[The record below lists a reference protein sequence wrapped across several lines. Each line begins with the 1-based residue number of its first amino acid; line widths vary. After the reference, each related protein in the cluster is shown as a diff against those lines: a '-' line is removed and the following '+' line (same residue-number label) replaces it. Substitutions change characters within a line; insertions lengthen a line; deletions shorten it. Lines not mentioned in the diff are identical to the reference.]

1 MVAKKKPEETVVLIT
16 GASTGIGRL
25 TAGLLT
31 EKGYR
36 VYGTSRKP
44 AADGTP
50 YTMLQMDVTD
60 PASVR
65 RAVATVLDKEK
76 IIDVLVNNAGSGIGS
91 AIEETDAPKARQQFE
106 VVLWGVWEVTK
117 QVLPAMRQQ
126 QHGLVINISS
136 IAGRMGLPYQ
146 GFYSAA
152 KFALEGLS
160 EALSLEVKP
169 FGIKLVLVE
178 PGDMR
183 TEFTSRREWLIP
195 ENQDSPYRKQIENTR
210 EIIDNNELKGGDP
223 TKVSRKIYH
232 IIKKKNPRFRYVVGK
247 PDEKAGL
254 WLKELLPYRWF
265 MHILAHFY
273 GIK

>member
-210 EIIDNNELKGGDP
+210 EIIDKNELKGGDP